1 MSRSTLPCTLPLP
14 SLAALWVGTR
24 LGPIEQLCAL
34 SCLAQGHALT
44 VYTTENTQGI
54 PPGVEVRDAREVFD
68 SPNIIKH
75 HKTRSAALHS
85 DIFRY
90 QLLQKTPHIW
100 VDLDIFCIRPLR
112 FASDYVF
119 AYENAQE
126 INGAVL
132 RLPRNSPSLTELLRY
147 TPEHRGYP
155 PFFSPGQKLRYWLK
169 SGGRK
174 PAITH
179 WPWGAIGP
187 RGLSYHLQK
196 NQETQH
202 ALGEQ
207 AFYPV
212 SLHQL
217 AQLSTPHALQREDLP
232 SDTYA
237 VHLWA
242 SHLKKH
248 LHAEYAGQIPAH
260 SFLDREIDR
269 IQTQFGYGIAK
280 ELLPS

>member
-1 MSRSTLPCTLPLP
+1 
-14 SLAALWVGTR
+14 
-24 LGPIEQLCAL
+24 
-34 SCLAQGHALT
+34 LAQGHTLT
-44 VYTTENTQGI
+44 IYTTEDTQGI
-54 PPGVEVRDAREVFD
+54 PPGIEVREAREIFD
-68 SPNIIKH
+68 HPSIVRHQKTGSP
-75 HKTRSAALHS
+75 TLHA
-85 DIFRY
+85 DMFRY

-100 VDLDIFCIRPLR
+100 ADLDIFCIRPLR
-112 FASDYVF
+112 FTSDYVF
-119 AYENAQE
+119 AYENAKE
-126 INGAVL
+126 INNAVL

-155 PFFSPGQKLRYWLK
+155 PFFSTTDKWRYWLK
-169 SGGRK
+169 SGGRQ
-174 PAITH
+174 PSIAQ

-207 AFYPV
+207 AFYPI
-212 SLHQL
+212 SLDQI

-232 SDTYA
+232 SETYA

-248 LHAEYAGQIPAH
+248 LHTEYAGKIPAH
-260 SFLDREIDR
+260 SFLDHEIDR
-269 IQTQFGYGIAK
+269 IQTQFGYDIAK
-280 ELLPS
+280 ELQPS